1 MKTLDLKQ
9 IQDSDQDSD
18 YDWSGSIPTMQTAVY
33 VMAGGGL
40 LGRMAAEQP
49 ADFYIDARAGRLPY
63 SRKEITQAVNVL
75 VVLAKKYGFDP
86 HHMPAMPQFHNLGIF

>member
-9 IQDSDQDSD
+9 VQASD
-18 YDWSGSIPTMQTAVY
+18 YDWSDSIPAMQTAVY

-49 ADFYIDARAGRLPY
+49 ADFYIDGRVGRLPY

-75 VVLAKKYGFDP
+75 AVLAKKYGFDP
-86 HHMPAMPQFHNLGIF
+86 HHMPEMPQFHNLGIF